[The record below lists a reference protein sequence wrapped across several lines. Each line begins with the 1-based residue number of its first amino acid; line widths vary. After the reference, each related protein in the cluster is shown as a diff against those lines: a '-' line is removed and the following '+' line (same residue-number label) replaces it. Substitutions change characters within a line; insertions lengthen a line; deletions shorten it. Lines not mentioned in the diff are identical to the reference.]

1 VKQTKNL
8 EKYLHYSEPQQ
19 AVEALCRDLINSGKE
34 TGLQVSAYQQGRK
47 IVDVQAGIADIHS
60 GRVVTAKT
68 LFPLFSCGKGVVATT
83 IHRLAQQ
90 GKLAIDQKVAYYW
103 PEFAQH
109 GKETITI
116 GDVLTHRAGVPQMPD
131 GTSFEMICDWEW
143 VTGEIAQ
150 LEPLW
155 LPGTEDGYHA
165 LTYGWILG
173 EVARRVDGRP
183 FAQLVQE
190 EIAQPL
196 GMSDLYFGISDQ
208 EEELVAQLLSSPTA
222 GNQILPDSLMNQAMP
237 AQIAPDER
245 WNQPE
250 IQHACIPAAG
260 LLATADALARH
271 YAGLLTEGFQG
282 VQLLS
287 PEQLRLATAIQTEG
301 RDRVLYNSFT
311 RRSFGYQHGG
321 SHPVLTSRR
330 EVFGHT
336 GMSGAI
342 GLADP
347 EYGFAF
353 ALTKNQIRWHPSY
366 HSTET
371 RIARL
376 LRSYLGIPE

>member
-1 VKQTKNL
+1 MKQTKNL
-8 EKYLHYSEPQQ
+8 EKYLHFSEPQE

-34 TGLQVSAYQQGRK
+34 TGLQVAAYQNGRK
-47 IVDVQAGIADIHS
+47 MVDVQVGMADIHAK
-60 GRVVTAKT
+60 RAVTAET
-68 LFPLFSCGKGVVATT
+68 LFPLFSCGKGVVATA
-83 IHRLAQQ
+83 IHRLVQQ

-103 PEFAQH
+103 PEFAQQ

-143 VTGEIAQ
+143 VTNEIAQ
-150 LEPLW
+150 LKPLW
-155 LPGTEDGYHA
+155 SPGTEDGYHA

-173 EVARRVDGRP
+173 EVAQRVDGRP
-183 FAQLVQE
+183 FAQLVKE

-196 GMSDLYFGISDQ
+196 GMSDLYFGVPDQ
-208 EEELVAQLLSSPTA
+208 EEERVAQLLSPSVA
-222 GNQILPDSLMNQAMP
+222 GNQIPPDSLMNKAMP

-245 WNQPE
+245 WNHPK
-250 IQHACIPAAG
+250 ILRACIPAAG
-260 LLATADALARH
+260 LLATADALARQ
-271 YAGLLTEGFQG
+271 YAALLTEGFQG
-282 VQLLS
+282 VELLS
-287 PEQLRLATAIQTEG
+287 RQQLQRATSIQTEG

-311 RRSFGYQHGG
+311 RRSYGYQHGG

-336 GMSGAI
+336 GMSGAV

-376 LRSYLGIPE
+376 LRSYLRIPE